1 MQNHYTK
8 QAEQVREYA
17 TEMARQL
24 NHPYVGTEHL
34 LLGLSHEYEGVA
46 GQILSGCE
54 VEEEKV
60 LKVMNELITPEEG
73 TGKRRK
79 LAESPRRRISSV
91 CMRSERKSCFW
102 QCYMIRI
109 ALEPRSF

>member
-34 LLGLSHEYEGVA
+34 L
-46 GQILSGCE
+46 
-54 VEEEKV
+54 
-60 LKVMNELITPEEG
+60 
-73 TGKRRK
+73 
-79 LAESPRRRISSV
+79 
-91 CMRSERKSCFW
+91 
-102 QCYMIRI
+102 
-109 ALEPRSF
+109 